1 MNLTVVIGLLAQFFF
16 SARILVQWIKS
27 ERAHRIESPTLFWL
41 FSVIGSVL
49 LFAYGWM
56 RDDFSI
62 IFGESLSFYIYLWN
76 LKAKGLYDRMAQANK
91 LLLAIPWVLAILPVL
106 LLLFI
111 GMNAADFRQ
120 QFFRNEDVPLYAL
133 LWGSLGQFI
142 YKSRFVYQWYYSF
155 RHRQSL
161 LPLTFWWL
169 AVIGSAMIIVYG
181 IYRLDWILCL
191 GQIGII
197 ASIRNIVIGRRQFAT
212 KRETAR
218 VP

>member
-76 LKAKGLYDRMAQANK
+76 LKAKGLYDRMAQTSK